1 MLPDIVRVFVALRSI
16 DEDYALTCLERYKT
30 VFHEA
35 AQEMKQRQSNGVHQ
49 VPPEWHDE
57 DPIARLGEL
66 LAMLDRAEKE
76 SLLEVEEVQ
85 RGCICANLKFACVT
99 LSN

>member
-30 VFHEA
+30 VFGEA

-57 DPIARLGEL
+57 DPAV
-66 LAMLDRAEKE
+66 
-76 SLLEVEEVQ
+76 EVHIYVHL
-85 RGCICANLKFACVT
+85 IHVPN
-99 LSN
+99 